1 MDKSFDICSMFS
13 KRSTP
18 IQYPINQL
26 AINQV
31 AILAITAHLDLC
43 CTHFHMSFT
52 YTRGN
57 QTLINPG
64 FYKHKLNEFTSMF
77 AKD

>member
-31 AILAITAHLDLC
+31 AILAVTAHLDLC

-52 YTRGN
+52 YTRGESN
-57 QTLINPG
+57 PDQSVILQTQ
-64 FYKHKLNEFTSMF
+64 TQ
-77 AKD
+77 